1 MLRTAFDG
9 DSGTRT
15 RTSGATS
22 EAAFYY
28 YIPCRKVCA
37 PTLWYRL
44 RRPFLLAEQLLPLL
58 LRRTGEDDGDRT
70 RKFQLERLVTL
81 PICLRPQIWR

>member
-22 EAAFYY
+22 EAAFTT
-28 YIPCRKVCA
+28 ISPA
-37 PTLWYRL
+37 G
-44 RRPFLLAEQLLPLL
+44 RRVHPPFGIGSGDLFASRAVVTPL
-58 LRRTGEDDGDRT
+58 TQED
-70 RKFQLERLVTL
+70 
-81 PICLRPQIWR
+81 W